1 MFGAGGGRGGGCRA
15 GDDHTRAQVGPRAPR
30 EHTEAAAEVRADRPS
45 CGGGGGAQKH
55 THPFKPHME
64 AEVIADAPC
73 SGGGGRHRTR
83 HMTKG
88 QGHEVR

>member
-1 MFGAGGGRGGGCRA
+1 MGGAERGTTTQGHRW
-15 GDDHTRAQVGPRAPR
+15 DPGPRR
-30 EHTEAAAEVRADRPS
+30 EHTEAAAEVRVDRPS
-45 CGGGGGAQKH
+45 CGGGGGTKAH
-55 THPFKPHME
+55 TPPQPHME